1 MVRRLRCFFGGP
13 IRQILRVSRI
23 SEILKNF
30 IKNSEDSQ
38 EEWKEWIR
46 VMNKLLFDEAL
57 DDNYLIPFEIC
68 RHAKGEREKRTR
80 EEISEDELQLN

>member
-13 IRQILRVSRI
+13 IRQILRISRI

-30 IKNSEDSQ
+30 IKNAVDSQ

-46 VMNKLLFDEAL
+46 VMNKLLLDEAL
-57 DDNYLIPFEIC
+57 DNYLIPFEIC